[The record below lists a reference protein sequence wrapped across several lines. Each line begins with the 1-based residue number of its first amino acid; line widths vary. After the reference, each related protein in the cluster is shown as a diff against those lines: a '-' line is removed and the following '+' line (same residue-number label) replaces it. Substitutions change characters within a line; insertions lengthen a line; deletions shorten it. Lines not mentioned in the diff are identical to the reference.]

1 MSPRNMTADPETV
14 ARNARRVNHQHEDH
28 EHAVDSEEEAYATL
42 LQSVLNAA
50 VMALP
55 AISSALPLSIDAH
68 QFRGI
73 VLVRGDDA
81 DVWWLESNELVSFKL
96 GSTSQ
101 LTVGEISSF
110 YGRQGVVDAIMA
122 ISVAIDAQLRG
133 GKHKATEKILRRA
146 EQIQAIAT
154 LARGIS

>member
-1 MSPRNMTADPETV
+1 MSQNMTADPDTV
-14 ARNARRVNHQHEDH
+14 ARNARRVDHQHDDH
-28 EHAVDSEEEAYATL
+28 ERAVDGEETAYADL
-42 LQSVLNAA
+42 LDAVLSAA
-50 VMALP
+50 TVALP
-55 AISSALPLSIDAH
+55 AISSALPLSLDAT
-68 QFRGI
+68 QLRGI

-81 DVWWLESNELVSFKL
+81 EVWWLESNELVSFKL

-110 YGRQGVVDAIMA
+110 YGRHGIVDAIMA